1 MTEPRQKQELELP
14 HRLTLDARS
23 RLSMTGVLE
32 VESFDEN
39 AIVLATTRGTLIV
52 RGTGLH
58 LQMLSLE
65 GGQVGVD
72 GSIDSMSYEDPVPAG
87 GFFARRLG
95 CWSCRCACR
104 RHSSRR
110 RCCSGFCAA
119 SSTIC
124 SARQDAASQR

>member
-1 MTEPRQKQELELP
+1 MAKEPMDGPHEL
-14 HRLTLDARS
+14 RLENRA
-23 RLSMTGVLE
+23 RLSVNGVRE

-72 GSIDSMSYEDPVPAG
+72 GSIALHVIRPDT
-87 GFFARRLG
+87 
-95 CWSCRCACR
+95 
-104 RHSSRR
+104 
-110 RCCSGFCAA
+110 A
-119 SSTIC
+119 STAHTPMPLPLPGTI
-124 SARQDAASQR
+124 SPEAIWIGSV

>member
-1 MTEPRQKQELELP
+1 MAKEPMDGPHEL
-14 HRLTLDARS
+14 RLENRA
-23 RLSMTGVLE
+23 RLSVNGVRE

-87 GFFARRLG
+87 GFFARLFG
-95 CWSCRCACR
+95 
-104 RHSSRR
+104 
-110 RCCSGFCAA
+110 
-119 SSTIC
+119 
-124 SARQDAASQR
+124 

>member
-1 MTEPRQKQELELP
+1 MTEPRQNQELELP

-39 AIVLATTRGTLIV
+39 AIVLATTRGT
-52 RGTGLH
+52 GLH

-87 GFFARRLG
+87 GFFARLFG
-95 CWSCRCACR
+95 
-104 RHSSRR
+104 
-110 RCCSGFCAA
+110 
-119 SSTIC
+119 
-124 SARQDAASQR
+124 

>member
-65 GGQVGVD
+65 GGQVGVV

-87 GFFARRLG
+87 GFFARLFG
-95 CWSCRCACR
+95 
-104 RHSSRR
+104 
-110 RCCSGFCAA
+110 
-119 SSTIC
+119 
-124 SARQDAASQR
+124 